1 MVWFSGRL
9 LLTAVMLCDILH
21 GSPKYNRKVLVGID
35 GFRSGDTCVA
45 FVATVESGEFF
56 HGLQTLEIAGG
67 REFRKKSKKI
77 ETFPEKLTVEIEAAV
92 DTCTTRRDQN
102 KEGDETRRPTIRF
115 DSQLME
121 SLRFEIFRK
130 YKFDMTPLKKKL
142 KAVGRTNSPTWHSS
156 DTERWKYE
164 LELTSKDV
172 PLNDSLVIDVLVPEG
187 TRLARFSLRL

>member
-1 MVWFSGRL
+1 MTHPTLRSGL
-9 LLTAVMLCDILH
+9 AVAYLLTAVMLCDILH

-102 KEGDETRRPTIRF
+102 KEGD
-115 DSQLME
+115 
-121 SLRFEIFRK
+121 
-130 YKFDMTPLKKKL
+130 
-142 KAVGRTNSPTWHSS
+142 GHSS
-156 DTERWKYE
+156 DTEWWKYE

-172 PLNDSLVIDVLVPEG
+172 PLNDSLVIDVLVREG